1 MKPKVVVDEIQAS
14 TVFEDDLAPGEF
26 HEMKP
31 EAIAMAEAVPAPEYV
46 HTASIKRNVS
56 KHEVE
61 LRATLAR
68 QQSIEKAM
76 KLIMAEPNMTE
87 SSTLKHNQ
95 HRLGASVAT
104 IKPSNP
110 NAIKRRF

>member
-1 MKPKVVVDEIQAS
+1 MKPKVAMDEIQAP
-14 TVFEDDLAPGEF
+14 TVFEDDLTPGEF

-31 EAIAMAEAVPAPEYV
+31 EAITRVEAVPAPEYV
-46 HTASIKRNVS
+46 HTAPIKRNVS

-68 QQSIEKAM
+68 QRSIEKAM
-76 KLIMAEPNMTE
+76 KLINAEPDMAEP
-87 SSTLKHNQ
+87 TLKHNQ
-95 HRLGASVAT
+95 RRLGDKVAT